1 MRNVRLVD
9 VGGQPHLLTPQA
21 MVPLSDFFAHVAA
34 AVPHGLIPAGWA
46 LCDGTN
52 GTPDLRSRFVKGAAA
67 GLDPGA
73 TGGAATH
80 AHADHASHTHT
91 VTTQSA
97 SPDLFTGDLLG
108 TGVSGTT
115 MLTAS
120 ITRYVRSS
128 DTLDV
133 VARRLGLDESEVEA
147 ALAWER
153 GRACRKA
160 TTIAPAT
167 GDFARH
173 SPRGA

>member
-34 AVPHGLIPAGWA
+34 AVPHGLICLWAGLVSAIPAGWA

-115 MLTAS
+115 GGPSATLTHDAVNHEPA
-120 ITRYVRSS
+120 YY
-128 DTLDV
+128 
-133 VARRLGLDESEVEA
+133 
-147 ALAWER
+147 ALAFIQ
-153 GRACRKA
+153 KA
-160 TTIAPAT
+160 
-167 GDFARH
+167 
-173 SPRGA
+173 